1 MFTFLEVYMINDIQ
15 FKEKER
21 NIHIMN
27 EKIKT
32 SNTKNIQIMPC
43 VAMRDIVLFP
53 NMVMHFD
60 VARSRSVL
68 ALKAALDNDRMVFL
82 TTQKDLIV
90 DKPDFKD
97 LYKIGV
103 IAEIKQIIKTPEG
116 YSRVLVEGLY
126 KAKAQNIYL
135 CENGYLEAQVKRLPT
150 YSREPLDDYE
160 LQAVMREVKRT
171 FREYAENVPRMPKE
185 ILASVYSA
193 QTPKD
198 LFESVVFNISISAEY
213 KQMLLEI
220 KTVGEKLTQLIS
232 MLSNELE
239 VLSIEKEIQSQVSQ
253 NIEENQREY
262 YLREQLKVI
271 RSELGDDSEEDDV
284 EFYTN
289 KICELNLDEE
299 RRDKLLAEVRRLEKM
314 PSGSQEAV
322 VIRTYLDTC
331 LALPWN
337 KSTEDTANIEKARK
351 ILDADHYGLKKVK
364 ERILEI
370 LSVKALNP
378 DVKGQIICL
387 AGPPGVGKTSI
398 GRSIAHALGRQYVR
412 VSLGGVKD
420 ESDIRGHRKTYVGAM
435 PGRIITALK
444 QAGTNNPV
452 MLLDEIDKMS
462 NDFRGDPSSAML
474 EVLDSEQNKEFRDH
488 YIEMPF
494 DLSNVLFITTANN
507 LNTVQAPLLDRME
520 VIELSSYTRE
530 EKFNIA
536 KRHLIPKQ
544 LKANGMKATQMK
556 ITDDCIYTLV
566 DSYTREAG
574 VRKLERCIASLC
586 RKAAKEIVE
595 NDVKKVTFKESNIEE
610 YLGVKKYF
618 PDLVAKESEV
628 GLVNGLAWTAVGG
641 VTMPMEVLVLDGKG
655 EITLTGSLGDVMKE
669 SAKIAVSY
677 CRSVADKFNID
688 KEFYKTKDLHIHAPE
703 GAVPKDGPSAGVT
716 MVTAMISALSGT
728 PVKSSVAMT
737 GEITLRGKVL
747 PIGGLREKS
756 MAAYKSG
763 IKTIIIPYDNK
774 ADIEEIDETVK
785 SSVEIVLAKNI
796 SDVLETALD
805 IKEIE
810 DKIPLGMIAGET
822 SKESITAAV

>member
-1 MFTFLEVYMINDIQ
+1 
-15 FKEKER
+15 
-21 NIHIMN
+21 MN

-32 SNTKNIQIMPC
+32 VSSRTVQIMPC

-60 VARSRSVL
+60 VARTRSVL
-68 ALKAALDNDRMVFL
+68 ALKAALENDRMVFL
-82 TTQKDLIV
+82 TTQKDLII
-90 DKPDFKD
+90 DKPEFKD
-97 LYKIGV
+97 LYKTGV
-103 IAEIKQIIKTPEG
+103 IAEIKQIIKAPDG
-116 YSRVLVEGLY
+116 YSRVLVEGRY
-126 KAKAQNIYL
+126 KAKAQNVYL
-135 CENGYLEAQVKRLPT
+135 CGDNYLEAEIKKLPV
-150 YSREPLDDYE
+150 YSRETMDTYE

-185 ILASVYSA
+185 ILAAVYSA

-198 LFESVVFNISISAEY
+198 LFESIVFNISISAEY
-213 KQMLLEI
+213 KQMLLEK
-220 KTVGEKLTQLIS
+220 KTVGEKLTHLIGI
-232 MLSNELE
+232 LSDELE
-239 VLSIEKEIQSQVSQ
+239 VISIEKEIQSQVSK
-253 NIEENQREY
+253 NIEENQKEY

-271 RSELGDDSEEDDV
+271 RSELGEDSEEDDI
-284 EFYTN
+284 ELYTN
-289 KICELNLDEE
+289 KIYELNLSEDNQN
-299 RRDKLLAEVRRLEKM
+299 KLLSEVRRLEKM

-322 VIRTYLDTC
+322 VIRAYLDNC
-331 LALPWN
+331 LSLPWN
-337 KSTEDTANIEKARK
+337 KSTEDTSNIEKARK
-351 ILDADHYGLKKVK
+351 VLDNDHYGLKKVK

-378 DVKGQIICL
+378 DIKGQIICL

-398 GRSIAHALGRQYVR
+398 GKSIAHALGRQYVR

-435 PGRIITALK
+435 PGRIINALR

-507 LNTVQAPLLDRME
+507 LNTIQGPLLDRME

-544 LKANGMKATQMK
+544 LKANGMKASQMK
-556 ITDDCIYTLV
+556 ITDDCIYALV
-566 DSYTREAG
+566 DSYTKEAG

-595 NDVKKVTFKESNIEE
+595 NGAKKVTFRENNIEK
-610 YLGVKKYF
+610 YLGAKKYL
-618 PDLVAKESEV
+618 PDLVAENSEV
-628 GLVNGLAWTAVGG
+628 GLVNGLAWTSVGG
-641 VTMPMEVLVLDGKG
+641 VTMPMEVLVLNGKG

-677 CRSVADKFNID
+677 CRSVADKFKID
-688 KEFYKTKDLHIHAPE
+688 KDFYKTKDLHIHAPE

-716 MVTAMISALSGT
+716 MVTAMVSALSGI

-737 GEITLRGKVL
+737 GEITLLGKVL
-747 PIGGLREKS
+747 PIGGLKEKS
-756 MAAYKSG
+756 MAAYKAG
-763 IKTIIIPYDNK
+763 IKKIIIPYDNK
-774 ADIEEIDETVK
+774 ADIEEIDDAVK

-796 SDVLETALD
+796 SDVLDAALD
-805 IKEIE
+805 IKESSDNIS
-810 DKIPLGMIAGET
+810 LGMISNET
-822 SKESITAAV
+822 AKDKLTATV